1 MVIFPLCS
9 HSGYSVAINHTLHI
23 NFPNQLSGKLTG
35 FLLLCSIFNVYMLS
49 IIKEKRN
56 EAYVQSLWFKL
67 RSPTTPRFRNLSVI
81 SNGSWWRKSRYLK
94 IQVHDVLV
102 MHVLQSLEQ
111 LIHVKG
117 SFFLSQTVR
126 SCHTLEQLTTRN
138 TERTKE
144 RNFQRWMEERSK
156 EI

>member
-1 MVIFPLCS
+1 MIFLLRS
-9 HSGYSVAINHTLHI
+9 HSGYSVVINHTLQI
-23 NFPNQLSGKLTG
+23 NFPNQLSGKIDWAVVVMFDFRCLD
-35 FLLLCSIFNVYMLS
+35 V
-49 IIKEKRN
+49 KRNKRKMN
-56 EAYVQSLWFKL
+56 EAYFQPLWFKL
-67 RSPTTPRFRNLSVI
+67 WPPNTPRFRNWSVI
-81 SNGSWWRKSRYLK
+81 RNGSWGRKFRHLN

-156 EI
+156 EK